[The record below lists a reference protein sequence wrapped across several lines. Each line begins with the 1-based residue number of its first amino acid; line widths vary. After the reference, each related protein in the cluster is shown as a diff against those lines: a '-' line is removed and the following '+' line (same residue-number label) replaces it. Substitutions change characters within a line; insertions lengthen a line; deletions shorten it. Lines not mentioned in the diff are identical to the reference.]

1 MPITQLALPTGSSP
15 ARYGHA
21 GATRLVNCYSEAVEE
36 GKTGVNIH
44 ACDGF
49 DLFAT
54 GETADPVSTIFAL
67 SDAEAYAK
75 IGRQIVKIDP
85 AGALTSLGGL
95 PADGYCTMAR
105 NRAAVPDVVL
115 VSDGL
120 VYKIKANVLSQI
132 SDPDL
137 PPATSVCQVSGYFAF
152 QLADG
157 RMFSSALD
165 DVDVVALDYAAAN
178 SSPDGGVRC
187 YARGQ
192 DLISFGREST
202 EFWSDQ
208 GNEGFPFGFVTSRS
222 VGLLAI
228 GAVATV
234 NQTVAF
240 VANDY
245 TVRILNGYDAEKISG
260 HDIDRLIRAELDPSV
275 ITCFSWTI
283 DGHVFLAVSG
293 STWTKVYDLAT
304 KKWHDRES
312 YGLNRWR
319 VGCAARFGNSTL
331 FGDYANGKIYR
342 LNPDTYTEAGEH
354 LVMKVQFPTSH
365 GFPYRIRNNAL
376 FLDVVPG
383 VGLVSSDPAVADP
396 QAMMDYSDDGGAN
409 FSTQRMASIGAAG
422 DRLRRVRFN
431 RLGVS
436 RSRIYRV
443 SISAAVARSVVTAS
457 LDADK
462 LAA

>member
-1 MPITQLALPTGSSP
+1 MPITKLALPTGSSP
-15 ARYGHA
+15 ARHGHA

-36 GKTGVNIH
+36 GKSGVNIH
-44 ACDGF
+44 ACDGY

-54 GETADPVSTIFAL
+54 GETEDPVSTIFAL

-75 IGRQIVKIDP
+75 IGRQIVKVDQS
-85 AGALTSLGGL
+85 GTLTSLGGV

-105 NRAAVPDVVL
+105 NRADVPDVVL

-137 PPATSVCQVSGYFAF
+137 PAATSVCQVSGYFVF
-152 QLADG
+152 QLQDG
-157 RMFSSALD
+157 RMFASQID
-165 DVDVVALDYAAAN
+165 DVDVVALDFAAAN

-192 DLISFGREST
+192 DLISFGKESI
-202 EFWSDQ
+202 EFWTDQ
-208 GNEGFPFGFVTSRS
+208 GNEGFPFGFVTSRTI
-222 VGLLAI
+222 GLLAI
-228 GAVATV
+228 GAIATV

-240 VANDY
+240 VANDH
-245 TVRILNGYDAEKISG
+245 TVRILNGYDAEPIST
-260 HDIDRLIRAELDPSV
+260 HDIVRLIRAETDHSA

-319 VGCAARFGNSTL
+319 VGCAARFGNTTL
-331 FGDYANGKIYR
+331 FGDYANGKIYA

-354 LVMKVQFPTSH
+354 MVMRQQFPTSH
-365 GFPYRIRNNAL
+365 GFPYRIRHNAL
-376 FLDVVPG
+376 FIDVVPG
-383 VGLVSSDPAVADP
+383 VGLVSSDEAVADP
-396 QAMMDYSDDGGAN
+396 QIMLDYSDDGGEN
-409 FSTQRMASIGAAG
+409 WSTQRMGSIGRAA

-436 RSRIYRV
+436 RSRVYRL
-443 SISAAVARSVVTAS
+443 SISAAVARSVVAAS